1 MGLGRHKV
9 YPKFLL
15 TYHVVR
21 NWTAPSSNHKKKY
34 RNIPNLTTSPIH
46 GSKKSWRCVHFTIIL
61 CVSKVLYLVSFL
73 STAAIFFLLCWIVT
87 ASWKLQ
93 PFSFNCKVWILKKR
107 RTGMLW
113 SIGHLHYKRLRELN
127 LLKAGVN
134 RNFD

>member
-1 MGLGRHKV
+1 MYAYVSNCVTKAITCTALELKSTRGHLRRKNAGYLCGLGSSQSLPEVSFDVPCGEK
-9 YPKFLL
+9 LDSAL
-15 TYHVVR
+15 
-21 NWTAPSSNHKKKY
+21 SNHKKKY

-93 PFSFNCKVWILKKR
+93 PFSFNCKAWI
-107 RTGMLW
+107 
-113 SIGHLHYKRLRELN
+113 
-127 LLKAGVN
+127 
-134 RNFD
+134 